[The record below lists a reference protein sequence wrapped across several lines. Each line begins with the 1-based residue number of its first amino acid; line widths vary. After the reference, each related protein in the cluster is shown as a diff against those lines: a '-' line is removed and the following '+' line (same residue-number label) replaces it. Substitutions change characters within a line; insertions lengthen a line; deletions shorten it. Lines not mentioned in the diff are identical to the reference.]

1 MSEASKLCNYVH
13 FREGMRVL
21 EKTLLQKA
29 DLDKS
34 IDFMDPIDEDI
45 PLGNYLLLLQKNK
58 I

>member
-13 FREGMRVL
+13 FREGLKVL

-34 IDFMDPIDEDI
+34 VDFMDPIDEDI
-45 PLGNYLLLLQKNK
+45 PLGN
-58 I
+58 